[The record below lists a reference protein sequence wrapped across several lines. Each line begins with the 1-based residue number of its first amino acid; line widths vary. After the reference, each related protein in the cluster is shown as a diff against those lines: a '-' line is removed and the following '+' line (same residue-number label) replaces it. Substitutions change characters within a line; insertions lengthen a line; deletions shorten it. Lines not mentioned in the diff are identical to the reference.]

1 MTKPADSDS
10 AVPAVEALRAEKRAY
25 AGDEERPLG
34 SYIAVISTFA
44 AVVGATV
51 AGGAA
56 LGKRPPERVAP
67 WDLALIS
74 VATHKL
80 SRLIS
85 KDSVASPIRAPFT
98 RYQGVSGPAEL
109 QEETRGTGVRKAIG
123 ELITCP
129 FCLGMWI
136 ATGFHAGLVFSPR
149 ATRLAASTLTALTA
163 SDFLHFAYAKTYNTV
178 E

>member
-1 MTKPADSDS
+1 MPADSGS
-10 AVPAVEALRAEKRAY
+10 ALPGTDALRAERQAY
-25 AGDEERPLG
+25 AGEEERPLG
-34 SYIAVISTFA
+34 SYVLVMSTFA

-56 LGKRPPERVAP
+56 LGKRPPERIAP

-80 SRLIS
+80 ARLIS

-98 RYQGVSGPAEL
+98 RYKGVSGPAEL

-136 ATGFHAGLVFSPR
+136 ATAFHAGLVFSPR
-149 ATRLAASTLTALTA
+149 STRLVASTLSALTA
-163 SDFLHFAYAKTYNTV
+163 SDFLHFAYAKTYNAV